1 MASYSSLEA
10 TMRNPSSVIRDF
22 EEEGLVHTAAP
33 TASPAIIPAMRFMLY
48 LAGALVFITGV
59 QLFILTE
66 QTDRYFA
73 WTIQPPL
80 TAATLG
86 AAYWASCALELAA
99 ARERIWTHA
108 RIAVPAVVVFTA
120 LTLVVT
126 LLHIDRF
133 HLASP
138 ELITRGAA
146 WAWLVVY
153 AAVPALLGGMLIV
166 QATTRGV
173 DPPLVAPLPGWL
185 TAVLAVQVLIMLP
198 LGLLMLAAPA
208 LAIEFW
214 PWKLTPLT
222 ARAIGAWAV
231 GLGLAVAQTLR
242 EKDLMRVRP
251 AIASYI
257 AFGALE
263 LVALARYSGDIDWT
277 RPSATIYVAYMAS
290 VLLAGIGG
298 WLAARRAGR

>member
-1 MASYSSLEA
+1 
-10 TMRNPSSVIRDF
+10 MR
-22 EEEGLVHTAAP
+22 TAAP
-33 TASPAIIPAMRFMLY
+33 TASQAIIPAMRFMLY

-99 ARERIWTHA
+99 AREQLWVRA
-108 RIAVPAVVVFTA
+108 RIAVPAVVIFTA
-120 LTLVVT
+120 LTLLVT

-146 WAWLVVY
+146 WAWLIVY

-166 QATTRGV
+166 QATMRGG
-173 DPPLVAPLPGWL
+173 DPPRVAPLPSWL
-185 TAVLAVQVLIMLP
+185 TAILAIHALIMLP
-198 LGLLMLAAPA
+198 LGLLMLAAPT

-231 GLGLAVAQTLR
+231 GLGLAVVQTLR
-242 EKDLMRVRP
+242 ERDLMRVRP

-263 LVALARYSGDIDWT
+263 LIALARYSGDIDWA
-277 RPSATIYVAYMAS
+277 RPSAAIYGVFMAS

-298 WLAARRAGR
+298 WYAARRAGS